1 MGKENRKKRIIR
13 RHRTLWGVLCLL
25 TLGVWM
31 ASITAAPRHTQV
43 EEDDPNKV
51 YLLNSDQLTFDKERS
66 ADYRVLRGNVIFRKD
81 SMYMYCDSAY
91 FYETSNSLDA
101 FSNVRMEQGDT
112 LFIYSDVLY
121 YNGNEQVARLR
132 DNVRMENREV
142 TLFTDSLNYELQPN
156 IGYYFAGGMLVD
168 SENEL
173 SSVYGQYSPDTKQ
186 AVFNFDVELV
196 NENYTL
202 YSDTLEYNTDTKIAD
217 IVGPSTIVSDS
228 NLIITSAGWYNTTDD
243 RAMLLKRSIVT
254 SKGQSLTGDTI
265 FYNRASGFG
274 EVFGN
279 MLLTDTTRSVIMEGQ
294 YGYYNELTEFSFAT
308 DSARMLEYSQGDT
321 LFLHAD
327 SLSMQLILPDSTRM
341 MRGYYG
347 VRFFRNDMQGVC
359 DSLQYTTADS
369 LLNMYK
375 EPILWHENYQVT
387 GDTIRVH
394 MNDSTADWALVPGS
408 AFVAQHKDSTYYD
421 QVSGKEI
428 KAWFENGELRLIDVS
443 GNAQTI
449 FYPQERDSTL
459 TGLNRAEGGFIRMY
473 LRDQLM
479 EKIVIWP
486 QPQGTLTPMNM
497 ISPEQLYLPAYRWF
511 EELRPVSPDD
521 IYRRPEPEQTEE
533 AATTGEEKKTKH
545 RFNHE

>member
-1 MGKENRKKRIIR
+1 MGKENQKNNITG
-13 RHRTLWGVLCLL
+13 RHRTPMGVLCLL
-25 TLGVWM
+25 ALGVWM
-31 ASITAAPRHTQV
+31 ASLTAAPHHTQA
-43 EEDDPNKV
+43 EENANKV
-51 YLLNSDQLTFDKERS
+51 HLLNSDQLTFDKEQS

-132 DNVRMENREV
+132 ENVRMENRDV

-156 IGYYFAGGMLVD
+156 IGYYFAGGVLVD
-168 SENEL
+168 SVNEL

-196 NENYTL
+196 NEKYTL

-228 NLIITSAGWYNTTDD
+228 NVIYSSSGWYNTATD
-243 RAMLLKRSIVT
+243 RAMLLKRSVVT

-279 MLLTDTTRSVIMEGQ
+279 MVLTDTTRSVTMEGQ
-294 YGYYNELTEFSFAT
+294 YGFYNELTEFSFAT

-321 LFLHAD
+321 LYLHAD
-327 SLSMQLILPDSTRM
+327 SLTMQLVLPDSTRL

-347 VRFFRNDMQGVC
+347 VRFYRTDMQGVC
-359 DSLQYTTADS
+359 DSLQFATADS

-375 EPILWHENYQVT
+375 EPVIWHENYQVT
-387 GDTIRVH
+387 GDTIKVH
-394 MNDSTADWALVPGS
+394 MNDSTADWALIPGS
-408 AFVAQHKDSTYYD
+408 AFVAQHKDSTYFD

-428 KAWFENGELRLIDVS
+428 KAWFVEGELRQIDVS

-459 TGLNRAEGGFIRMY
+459 TGLNHAEGGFIRMF
-473 LRDQLM
+473 LREQQMD
-479 EKIVIWP
+479 KIIIWP
-486 QPQGTLTPMNM
+486 QPKGSLTPMNM
-497 ISPEQLYLPAYRWF
+497 ITPEKLYLPAYQWF
-511 EELRPVSPDD
+511 ETLRPTGPDD
-521 IYRRPEPEQTEE
+521 IYRRPDPQVEE
-533 AATTGEEKKTKH
+533 AMEEKTETKH
-545 RFNHE
+545 RFEHK